1 MRRDRRPRVVK
12 LQPPNAGRVQ
22 SIAQP
27 RLRDQHRR
35 AGIRQHE
42 AQTLARVAGVERQI
56 GAAGLE
62 DGDERNHQLQRA
74 LQAHPHHALRTNPE
88 RAQVMRQLVGAT
100 LKLPIAELLIP
111 KHDRNRVRRL
121 GRLRRKQLR
130 QRRTRQR
137 TRRRVP
143 IPQQRATLP
152 SRQNVQPTNRNLG
165 RRHRALQQPNQP
177 SRQRLHAR
185 PLEQVAG
192 IFHHP
197 AEPPRTPIRG
207 ALLRQAHRQVE
218 LRARPSNRL
227 NPRAQP
233 FKLERHRRVV
243 LQRQHHLEQRM
254 VRQRARRVER
264 LNQPLKRKLLMAVRS
279 QIART
284 HPPNQIAEA
293 RMAGR
298 VRAQHQRVDEKAD
311 QILQRTVRAPRNRA
325 ADRDVVAR
333 TKPAQQRSQPS
344 LQLRRKPKLNTP
356 PAIARH
362 RRPRTVA
369 RQRNLL
375 RQPRQPLAPV
385 RKLPTQH
392 AASIALLPQQGLLP
406 QRVIRVL
413 HLKRRKIR
421 RSPAQPRPIA
431 KRKVPRQR
439 TQRPAV
445 PSNVMQQQKQ
455 NVLTLTKRKQ
465 MRSQR
470 HLARKIKPSLRRCRQ
485 RSRKLNF
492 THRAYQKPHA
502 RRAPCQNLL
511 PRYPKPLGEDRAQAL
526 VAPNNIPKRSFQR
539 PHIQF
544 AAKPNRQRDRVAPAP
559 AFQPLQKPQPAL
571 PKRQRHIRRTRNR
584 TQRRPRRSRI
594 PQPINQR
601 RYRRRFKQAA
611 DR

>member
-1 MRRDRRPRVVK
+1 
-12 LQPPNAGRVQ
+12 
-22 SIAQP
+22 
-27 RLRDQHRR
+27 
-35 AGIRQHE
+35 
-42 AQTLARVAGVERQI
+42 
-56 GAAGLE
+56 
-62 DGDERNHQLQRA
+62 
-74 LQAHPHHALRTNPE
+74 
-88 RAQVMRQLVGAT
+88 
-100 LKLPIAELLIP
+100 
-111 KHDRNRVRRL
+111 
-121 GRLRRKQLR
+121 
-130 QRRTRQR
+130 
-137 TRRRVP
+137 
-143 IPQQRATLP
+143 
-152 SRQNVQPTNRNLG
+152 
-165 RRHRALQQPNQP
+165 
-177 SRQRLHAR
+177 
-185 PLEQVAG
+185 
-192 IFHHP
+192 
-197 AEPPRTPIRG
+197 
-207 ALLRQAHRQVE
+207 
-218 LRARPSNRL
+218 
-227 NPRAQP
+227 
-233 FKLERHRRVV
+233 
-243 LQRQHHLEQRM
+243 M
-254 VRQRARRVER
+254 VRQQARRVER
-264 LNQPLKRKLLMAVRS
+264 LDQPLKRKLLMAVRS

-298 VRAQHQRVDEKAD
+298 VRAQHQRVDEKPD

-344 LQLRRKPKLNTP
+344 LQHHEQARTLLARKPQQPTMQLRRKPKLNTP

-392 AASIALLPQQGLLP
+392 APSIALLPQQGLLP
-406 QRVIRVL
+406 QRVIGVL
-413 HLKRRKIR
+413 HLKWRKIR

-445 PSNVMQQQKQ
+445 PSNVMQHQKQ

-485 RSRKLNF
+485 RSRKLPF

-511 PRYPKPLGEDRAQAL
+511 AR
-526 VAPNNIPKRSFQR
+526 NNIPKRSFQR

-584 TQRRPRRSRI
+584 TQRRPRRIRI

>member
-1 MRRDRRPRVVK
+1 MRRDRRPLAVK

-27 RLRDQHRR
+27 RRADQHRR
-35 AGIRQHE
+35 PGIRQHE

-74 LQAHPHHALRTNPE
+74 LQAHPHHPLRTNPK
-88 RAQVMRQLVGAT
+88 RAQLMRQLVGAT
-100 LKLPIAELLIP
+100 LKLPVAELLIP
-111 KHDRNRVRRL
+111 KHDRNRVRRRS
-121 GRLRRKQLR
+121 RLRRKQLR
-130 QRRTRQR
+130 QRRSRQHAL
-137 TRRRVP
+137 RRVP
-143 IPQQRATLP
+143 ILQDRAPLRR
-152 SRQNVQPTNRNLG
+152 RQNLQPTNRDLG
-165 RRHRALQQPNQP
+165 RRNRCLQQTNKPP
-177 SRQRLHAR
+177 RQNLNAC

-197 AEPPRTPIRG
+197 ADPTRPAIRG

-218 LRARPSNRL
+218 LRARPSHRL
-227 NPRAQP
+227 NPRAEP
-233 FKLERHRRVV
+233 LKLKLRRRVV

-264 LNQPLKRKLLMAVRS
+264 LDQPLKRKLLMAVRS

-344 LQLRRKPKLNTP
+344 LQHHEQARTLLARK
-356 PAIARH
+356 
-362 RRPRTVA
+362 
-369 RQRNLL
+369 L

-392 AASIALLPQQGLLP
+392 APSIALLPQQGLLP
-406 QRVIRVL
+406 QRVIGVL

-485 RSRKLNF
+485 RSRKLPF
-492 THRAYQKPHA
+492 THRANQKPHA
-502 RRAPCQNLL
+502 RRAPRKHLL
-511 PRYPKPLGEDRAQAL
+511 ARYPKPLGEDRAQAL

-544 AAKPNRQRDRVAPAP
+544 AAKPNRQRDHVAPAP

-584 TQRRPRRSRI
+584 TQRRPRRIRI